1 MLILRWLASQ
11 AFKGREI
18 LSILFVFGFC
28 LWLSSRPEAIQKGW
42 RKGFA
47 TTVFLPVHLVVEHL
61 HVRWGIEKELREIR
75 KDNARLIA
83 ENAKLS
89 ELADIRSTI
98 GEFEGVRPRLEFPFI
113 GARVISRDPVR
124 LGGIWILDEGGRKGI
139 QEGMAVISSKGV
151 VGRILASTGGYS
163 QMQSLSDPDCRVAVM
178 SVRSRNPG
186 IIHSPEGSGV
196 FVEYGATSDIRV
208 GDSLVTWGAGGIF
221 PRGLPVGRVV
231 EIRKTGT
238 TGIMRQARI
247 EPFQDPWQVR
257 DVFVLLRP
265 PILRVGGGDPLF
277 AAEPSRGLVP

>member
-11 AFKGREI
+11 ALKGREI

-28 LWLSSRPEAIQKGW
+28 LWLSSRPEAVQKGW

-47 TTVFLPVHLVVEHL
+47 TTIFLPVHMVVENL
-61 HVRWGIEKELREIR
+61 HFRWGLEKELAEVR
-75 KDNARLIA
+75 KDNARLLA

-89 ELADIRSTI
+89 EVADIRSTI

-124 LGGIWILDEGGRKGI
+124 LGGIWILDEGAAKGI
-139 QEGMAVISSKGV
+139 GEGMAVISSRGV
-151 VGRILASTGGYS
+151 VGRILASTGAYS
-163 QMQSLSDPDCRVAVM
+163 QMQSLSDPDCRIAVI

-186 IIHSPEGSGV
+186 IVHSPEGSGV

-231 EIRKTGT
+231 EIRKTT
-238 TGIMRQARI
+238 HDIMRQARI
-247 EPFQDPWQVR
+247 EPFQNPWEVR

-265 PILRVGGGDPLF
+265 PILRVGGDSLL
-277 AAEPSRGLVP
+277 AVQPSREEVP

>member
-28 LWLSSRPEAIQKGW
+28 LWLSSRPEAVQKGW

-47 TTVFLPVHLVVEHL
+47 TTVFLPVHLVVENL
-61 HVRWGIEKELREIR
+61 HFRWGLEKELREVR
-75 KDNARLIA
+75 NDNARLLA

-89 ELADIRSTI
+89 EIAQIRSSI

-124 LGGIWILDEGGRKGI
+124 LGGIWILDEGGGKGI
-139 QEGMAVISSKGV
+139 VEGMAVISSKGV
-151 VGRILASTGGYS
+151 VGRILASTNGYS

-186 IIHSPEGSGV
+186 IVHSPEGSGV
-196 FVEYGATSDIRV
+196 FVEYSATSDIRL

-221 PRGLPVGRVV
+221 PRGLPVGRVA
-231 EIRKTGT
+231 EIRKAPTN
-238 TGIMRQARI
+238 IMRQARI
-247 EPFQDPWQVR
+247 EPFQNPWEVR

-265 PILRVGGGDPLF
+265 PILRVGGGDSML
-277 AAEPSRGLVP
+277 AVAPSMGLVP

>member
-47 TTVFLPVHLVVEHL
+47 TTVFLPVHLVVENL
-61 HVRWGIEKELREIR
+61 HFRWGLEKELREVR
-75 KDNARLIA
+75 KDNARLLA

-89 ELADIRSTI
+89 EVAQIRSTI

-124 LGGIWILDEGGRKGI
+124 LGGIWILDEGARKGI
-139 QEGMAVISSKGV
+139 VEGMAVISSKGV
-151 VGRILASTGGYS
+151 VGRILASTSGYA

-186 IIHSPEGSGV
+186 IVHSPEGSGV
-196 FVEYGATSDIRV
+196 FVEYSATSDIRL

-221 PRGLPVGRVV
+221 PRGLPVGRVA
-231 EIRKTGT
+231 EIRKAPTN
-238 TGIMRQARI
+238 IMRQARI
-247 EPFQDPWQVR
+247 EPFQNPWEVR

-265 PILRVGGGDPLF
+265 PILRVGGGDSML
-277 AAEPSRGLVP
+277 AVEPSMGLVP

>member
-47 TTVFLPVHLVVEHL
+47 TTVFLPVHMVVETL
-61 HVRWGIEKELREIR
+61 HFRWGLEKELNEVR
-75 KDNARLIA
+75 KDNARLLA
-83 ENAKLS
+83 ENTKLS

-98 GEFEGVRPRLEFPFI
+98 GEFEGVRPRLEFPII

-124 LGGIWILDEGGRKGI
+124 LGGIWILDEGAGKGI
-139 QEGMAVISSKGV
+139 GEGMAVISSRGV
-151 VGRILASTGGYS
+151 VGRILASTGRYS

-186 IIHSPEGSGV
+186 IVHSPEGSGV

-231 EIRKTGT
+231 EIRKTT
-238 TGIMRQARI
+238 TDIMRQARV
-247 EPFQDPWQVR
+247 EPFQNPWEVR

-265 PILRVGGGDPLF
+265 PVLRVGGDSLL

>member
-47 TTVFLPVHLVVEHL
+47 TTVFLPVHLVVENL
-61 HVRWGIEKELREIR
+61 HFRWGLEKELREVR
-75 KDNARLIA
+75 KDNARLLA

-89 ELADIRSTI
+89 EVAQIRSTI

-124 LGGIWILDEGGRKGI
+124 LGGIWILDEGARKWI
-139 QEGMAVISSKGV
+139 VEGMAVISSKGV
-151 VGRILASTGGYS
+151 VGRILASTSGYS

-186 IIHSPEGSGV
+186 IVHSPEGSGV
-196 FVEYGATSDIRV
+196 FVEYSATSDIRL

-221 PRGLPVGRVV
+221 PRGLPVGRVA
-231 EIRKTGT
+231 EIRKAPTN
-238 TGIMRQARI
+238 IMRQARI
-247 EPFQDPWQVR
+247 EPFQNPWEVR

-265 PILRVGGGDPLF
+265 PILRVGGGDSML
-277 AAEPSRGLVP
+277 AVEPSMGLVP

>member
-47 TTVFLPVHLVVEHL
+47 TTVFLPVHMVVETL
-61 HVRWGIEKELREIR
+61 HFRWGLEKELDEVR
-75 KDNARLIA
+75 KDNARLLA
-83 ENAKLS
+83 DNAKLS

-124 LGGIWILDEGGRKGI
+124 LGGIWILDEGAAKGI
-139 QEGMAVISSKGV
+139 GEGMAVISSRGV
-151 VGRILASTGGYS
+151 VGRILASTGRYS

-186 IIHSPEGSGV
+186 IVHSPEGSGV
-196 FVEYGATSDIRV
+196 YVEFGATSDIRV

-231 EIRKTGT
+231 EIRRT
-238 TGIMRQARI
+238 TTDIMRQARI
-247 EPFQDPWQVR
+247 EPFQNPWEVR

-265 PILRVGGGDPLF
+265 PILRVGGDSLF
-277 AAEPSRGLVP
+277 ASEPSRGLVP

>member
-47 TTVFLPVHLVVEHL
+47 TTVFLPVHLVVENL
-61 HVRWGIEKELREIR
+61 HVRWGIEKELREVR
-75 KDNARLIA
+75 KDNARLLA

-89 ELADIRSTI
+89 EFADIRSTI

-124 LGGIWILDEGGRKGI
+124 LGGIWILDEGGAKGI
-139 QEGMAVISSKGV
+139 EEGMAVISSKGV
-151 VGRILASTGGYS
+151 VGRILASTKGYS

-186 IIHSPEGSGV
+186 IVHSPEGSGV

-221 PRGLPVGRVV
+221 PRGLPVGRVA
-231 EIRKTGT
+231 EIRKTT
-238 TGIMRQARI
+238 TDIMRQARI
-247 EPFQDPWQVR
+247 EPFQNPWEVR

-265 PILRVGGGDPLF
+265 PILRVGGGDSLF
-277 AAEPSRGLVP
+277 AAEPSRGAVP